1 MNGEKNPPQINMH
14 KETSAPNAVHCITYI
29 EKDKM
34 KALRWNLGDAS
45 LEYSKW
51 KYFTV
56 KHVIQSK
63 SIYYYDGFGNT
74 FDHVIRVAFHFS
86 YLDWEHRQLFC
97 CLRA

>member
-1 MNGEKNPPQINMH
+1 MH
-14 KETSAPNAVHCITYI
+14 NETSDPNAVHFITYI

-51 KYFTV
+51 KYFAV
-56 KHVIQSK
+56 KHGIQSK
-63 SIYYYDGFGNT
+63 TICYYDVFGNT
-74 FDHVIRVAFHFS
+74 FDHIITVDFHFS
-86 YLDWEHRQLFC
+86 YLGWEHLQLFC